1 MQPMYERQSKFKL
14 IASLATI
21 IVVAGII
28 VVADHEKSENRQGI
42 VGTSTTSSLQST
54 ATSSGTS
61 TVSNASSATS
71 STTTGYKDGTYSATS
86 SYYVPHS
93 TEDIQVSVTLKD
105 GVITASSVT
114 NSESDPDSA
123 QFQESFTSAYKS
135 YVVGKSISG
144 LSLNTISGASDTTQ
158 GFNDAL
164 SKIASEAQ
172 A

>member
-1 MQPMYERQSKFKL
+1 MYERQSKAKL
-14 IASLATI
+14 VASLAAV
-21 IVVAGII
+21 IVIAGII
-28 VVADHEKSENRQGI
+28 IVADHEKSENRQGI
-42 VGTSTTSSLQST
+42 VSTTAASSLQST
-54 ATSSGTS
+54 TASSNTSST
-61 TVSNASSATS
+61 TS

-86 SYYVPHS
+86 NYYVPHG

-105 GVITASSVT
+105 GVITASSIT

-135 YVVGKSISG
+135 YVVGKNISG